1 MAWRS
6 AKQDVPESSHTRDA
20 GREVAWAVVVC
31 VAVAAVAVSLDVG
44 SGIRRWLIRT
54 DLDLSGLFALILLVP
69 VAACVV
75 AFRRHRD
82 AVEVHRELDRM
93 ALHDPLTGLP
103 NRRFLNERFEQ
114 IVRSSQR
121 SGGRLAVLLLD
132 LDRLKNVNDAHGRE
146 VGDQL
151 VVAVCSR
158 LGELT
163 GERDTIIR
171 YGGGEFVIICPDTT
185 GAPSAERLAGQMIE
199 GLELPFTMGHDRI
212 RLSASIG
219 IAIAEENCAE
229 PDDLIRDAQ
238 SALHKAK
245 GRSPGSY
252 AMFDRSIAQ
261 RLTPSTTERRL
272 REALERGQFV
282 LHYQPVVSLQT
293 QRMVKVEA
301 LIRWEDPERGLV
313 SPGEFIPALE
323 ETGLI
328 VPVGTWVLEEAC
340 RQAKRWQEA
349 YADRAPLAVTLNV
362 STRQLAQYDFP
373 DVLTRALTVT
383 QVDPSLICL
392 EITEGALMHDVE
404 AAWTMLRTAKT
415 SGVALALDDFGTGFS
430 SLSFLRKFSMDILK
444 IDKSFVDGL
453 GHSREDTTI
462 VENLIGM
469 ARGLGMVTVAEGVET
484 ADQVK
489 YLRSLDCHMAQ
500 GFYYCKPQPAEVI
513 DQIMGEPTTEGWRPD
528 QAAPAAGASGN
539 GAAPV
544 PTPATIGID
553 APW

>member
-1 MAWRS
+1 MRWRP
-6 AKQDVPESSHTRDA
+6 AKRPDADDARPDDA
-20 GREVAWAVVVC
+20 GRDLAWAVIGCITAVIL
-31 VAVAAVAVSLDVG
+31 AVAIDLGPTVTG
-44 SGIRRWLIRT
+44 WLRSPPV
-54 DLDLSGLFALILLVP
+54 DLSAVIGLVLALP
-69 VAACVV
+69 VASALV
-75 AFRRHRD
+75 ARRRHRD
-82 AVEVHRELDRM
+82 ATGVRADVERM
-93 ALHDPLTGLP
+93 ARHDPLTGLP
-103 NRRFLNERFEQ
+103 NRRFLDERFEH
-114 IVRSSQR
+114 IVRRSQR
-121 SGGRLAVLLLD
+121 AGARVAVFVLD
-132 LDRLKNVNDAHGRE
+132 LDRLKYVNEAHGRE
-146 VGDQL
+146 AGDQL
-151 VVAVCSR
+151 VVEVGKR
-158 LGELT
+158 LVELVGT
-163 GERDTIIR
+163 GNTVIR
-171 YGGGEFVIICPDTT
+171 YGGGEFVVISTDTT
-185 GAPSAERLAGQMIE
+185 GGPSAERLAAHVIAGIE
-199 GLELPFTMGHDRI
+199 TPFTMGHDRI
-212 RLSASIG
+212 RLTATIG
-219 IAIAEENCAE
+219 IAIAEENCTQ
-229 PDDLIRDAQ
+229 PDDLIRDAH
-238 SALHKAK
+238 SALHHAEQK
-245 GRSPGSY
+245 GGGGY

-261 RLTPSTTERRL
+261 RVTPSTTERRL

-328 VPVGTWVLEEAC
+328 VPVGTWVLETAC

-349 YADRAPLAVTLNV
+349 YIDRAPLAVTLNV
-362 STRQLAQYDFP
+362 STRQLAQFDFP
-373 DVLTRALTVT
+373 DVLTRVLTVT

-462 VENLIGM
+462 VEHLIGM

-489 YLRSLDCHMAQ
+489 FLRSLDCHMAQ
-500 GFYYCKPQPAEVI
+500 GFYYCKPQPAAVI
-513 DQIMGEPTTEGWRPD
+513 DQIMGEPTTSGWRPD
-528 QAAPAAGASGN
+528 QGPNASTAGGSPA
-539 GAAPV
+539 
-544 PTPATIGID
+544 PATIGID

>member
-1 MAWRS
+1 MAWRP
-6 AKQDVPESSHTRDA
+6 AKRSSPRNERSGDA
-20 GREVAWAVVVC
+20 GRDLAWAVVGC
-31 VAVAAVAVSLDVG
+31 VAGVVLAVLVG
-44 SGIRRWLIRT
+44 LGATVT
-54 DLDLSGLFALILLVP
+54 DALKHSPVDLSAVIGLVLVLP
-69 VAACVV
+69 VAAIVV
-75 AFRRHRD
+75 ARRRYRD
-82 AVEVHRELDRM
+82 ANAVRDELDRL

-114 IVRSSQR
+114 IIRRSQR
-121 SGGRLAVLLLD
+121 SGGRVAIFVLD
-132 LDRLKNVNDAHGRE
+132 LDRLKNVNEAHGRE
-146 VGDQL
+146 AGDQL
-151 VVAVCSR
+151 IVAVSTR
-158 LGELT
+158 LAELVGEAST
-163 GERDTIIR
+163 VVR
-171 YGGGEFVIICPDTT
+171 YGGGEFVVICPDTT
-185 GAPSAERLAGQMIE
+185 GGPAAERLAAGMIE
-199 GLELPFTMGHDRI
+199 GLEAPFTMGHDRV
-212 RLSASIG
+212 RLAAHIG
-219 IAIAEENCAE
+219 IAIAEENCSQ
-229 PDDLIRDAQ
+229 PDDLIRDAH
-238 SALHKAK
+238 SALNKAK
-245 GRSPGSY
+245 QGPGGY

-261 RLTPSTTERRL
+261 RVTPSTTERRL
-272 REALERGQFV
+272 REALERGQFR

-340 RQAKRWQEA
+340 RQAKRWQEG

-373 DVLTRALTVT
+373 DVLTRVLTLT

-462 VENLIGM
+462 VEHLIGM
-469 ARGLGMVTVAEGVET
+469 ARGRGMVTVAEGVET

-513 DQIMGEPTTEGWRPD
+513 DQIMGEPTTSGWRPD
-528 QAAPAAGASGN
+528 QVPATN
-539 GAAPV
+539 GARPS
-544 PTPATIGID
+544 PATIGID

>member
-6 AKQDVPESSHTRDA
+6 AKRPVPDTTRSRAA
-20 GREVAWAVVVC
+20 GREIAWAVVVC
-31 VAVAAVAVSLDVG
+31 VVVAALAFVTHAGTSVTTW
-44 SGIRRWLIRT
+44 IANT
-54 DLDLSGLFALILLVP
+54 DLDLSGLFALLLAMP
-69 VAACVV
+69 VAASIV
-75 AFRRHRD
+75 AVRRHRD
-82 AVEVHRELDRM
+82 AAHVQAELDRQ

-121 SGGRLAVLLLD
+121 SGGRLAVMLLD
-132 LDRLKNVNDAHGRE
+132 IDRLKNVNDAHGRE

-151 VVAVCSR
+151 MIAVCAR
-158 LGELT
+158 LQELVGE
-163 GERDTIIR
+163 GDTVIR

-185 GAPSAERLAGQMIE
+185 GAPSAERLAGQLIE

-212 RLSASIG
+212 RLAASVG
-219 IAIAEENCAE
+219 IAIAEQNCPE
-229 PDDLIRDAQ
+229 PDDIIRDAQ
-238 SALHKAK
+238 SAMHKAK

-252 AMFDRSIAQ
+252 AMFDRSLAQ
-261 RLTPSTTERRL
+261 RVTPSTTERRL

-301 LIRWEDPERGLV
+301 LIRWQDPERGLV

-373 DVLTRALTVT
+373 DVLTRALTIT

-528 QAAPAAGASGN
+528 QPPPATPTGAPPS
-539 GAAPV
+539 
-544 PTPATIGID
+544 PATIGID

>member
-1 MAWRS
+1 MAWRP
-6 AKQDVPESSHTRDA
+6 AKRSSPERERSGDA
-20 GREVAWAVVVC
+20 GRDLAWAVVAC
-31 VAVAAVAVSLDVG
+31 VAAVVVAIVIGLGATVTTALKHSPV
-44 SGIRRWLIRT
+44 
-54 DLDLSGLFALILLVP
+54 DLSALIGLVLVLP
-69 VAACVV
+69 LAAGIVA
-75 AFRRHRD
+75 RRRYKDANAVRD
-82 AVEVHRELDRM
+82 ELDRL

-103 NRRFLNERFEQ
+103 NRRFLNECFEQ
-114 IVRSSQR
+114 IIRRSQR
-121 SGGRLAVLLLD
+121 AGGRVAVFVLD
-132 LDRLKNVNDAHGRE
+132 LDRLKNVNEAHGRE
-146 VGDQL
+146 AGDQL
-151 VVAVCSR
+151 IVAVSTR
-158 LGELT
+158 LTELVGEAST
-163 GERDTIIR
+163 VVR
-171 YGGGEFVIICPDTT
+171 YGGGEFIVICPDTT
-185 GAPSAERLAGQMIE
+185 GGPSAERLAANMIE
-199 GLELPFTMGHDRI
+199 GLEAPFTMGHDRV
-212 RLSASIG
+212 RLAAHIG
-219 IAIAEENCAE
+219 IAIAEENCSQ
-229 PDDLIRDAQ
+229 PDDLIRDAH

-245 GRSPGSY
+245 QGPGGY

-261 RLTPSTTERRL
+261 RVTPSTTERRL
-272 REALERGQFV
+272 REALERGQFR

-462 VENLIGM
+462 VEHLIGM

-513 DQIMGEPTTEGWRPD
+513 DQIMGEPTTSGWRPD
-528 QAAPAAGASGN
+528 QAPAHN
-539 GAAPV
+539 GAH

>member
-6 AKQDVPESSHTRDA
+6 AKRSTAENARSGEA
-20 GREVAWAVVVC
+20 GRDLAWAVVGC
-31 VAVAAVAVSLDVG
+31 VAAVVLAVLTGLGATV
-44 SGIRRWLIRT
+44 T
-54 DLDLSGLFALILLVP
+54 DALKHSPVDLSAVIGLVLVLP
-69 VAACVV
+69 LAAAVI
-75 AFRRHRD
+75 ARRRYRD
-82 AVEVHRELDRM
+82 ANAVRDELDRL
-93 ALHDPLTGLP
+93 ALHDPLTALP

-114 IVRSSQR
+114 IIRRSQR
-121 SGGRLAVLLLD
+121 AGGRVAVFVLD
-132 LDRLKNVNDAHGRE
+132 LDRLKNVNEAHGRE
-146 VGDQL
+146 AGDQL
-151 VVAVCSR
+151 IVAVTTR
-158 LGELT
+158 LAQLVGEAST
-163 GERDTIIR
+163 VVR
-171 YGGGEFVIICPDTT
+171 YGGGEFVVICPDTT
-185 GAPSAERLAGQMIE
+185 GGPSAERLAATMIE
-199 GLELPFTMGHDRI
+199 GLEAPFSMGHDRV
-212 RLSASIG
+212 RLAANIG
-219 IAIAEENCAE
+219 IAIAEENCSQ
-229 PDDLIRDAQ
+229 PDDLIRDAR
-238 SALHKAK
+238 SALNKAK
-245 GRSPGSY
+245 QGPGGY

-261 RLTPSTTERRL
+261 RVTPSTTERRL
-272 REALERGQFV
+272 REALERGQFR

-340 RQAKRWQEA
+340 RQAKRWQET

-415 SGVALALDDFGTGFS
+415 RGVALALDDFGTGFS

-462 VENLIGM
+462 VEHLIGM

-513 DQIMGEPTTEGWRPD
+513 DQIMGEPTTTGWRPE
-528 QAAPAAGASGN
+528 QVPATN
-539 GAAPV
+539 GAHPS
-544 PTPATIGID
+544 PATIGID

>member
-1 MAWRS
+1 MGRRAAKASAPEQTRS
-6 AKQDVPESSHTRDA
+6 DAA
-20 GREVAWAVVVC
+20 GRDLAWAVVGC
-31 VAVAAVAVSLDVG
+31 VAVVVVAVLVGLGATVTGWLVDATVDV
-44 SGIRRWLIRT
+44 S
-54 DLDLSGLFALILLVP
+54 ALVALLVVLP
-69 VAACVV
+69 VAAVV
-75 AFRRHRD
+75 LARRRHRD
-82 AVEVHRELDRM
+82 AQQLREELDRR

-103 NRRFLNERFEQ
+103 NRRFLNEHFDQ
-114 IVRSSQR
+114 IIRRSQR
-121 SGGRLAVLLLD
+121 GGGQVAVMVLD
-132 LDRLKNVNDAHGRE
+132 IDRLKNVNDAHGRE
-146 VGDQL
+146 VGDHL
-151 VVAVCSR
+151 VVAVTTR
-158 LGELT
+158 LRELVAE
-163 GERDTIIR
+163 GDTVIR
-171 YGGGEFVIICPDTT
+171 YGGGEFVVICPDTT
-185 GAPSAERLAGQMIE
+185 GGPSVERLAANVIS
-199 GLELPFTMGHDRI
+199 GLEAPFSIGHDRI
-212 RLSASIG
+212 RLVANIG
-219 IAIAEENCAE
+219 ITIAEENCTQ
-229 PDDLIRDAQ
+229 PDDLIRDAH
-238 SALHKAK
+238 SALRQAK
-245 GRSPGSY
+245 QKDGGGY
-252 AMFDRSIAQ
+252 AMFDRSLAQ
-261 RLTPSTTERRL
+261 RVTPSTTERRL

-301 LIRWEDPERGLV
+301 LIRWQDPERDLV
-313 SPGEFIPALE
+313 PPGEFIPALE
-323 ETGLI
+323 DTGLI
-328 VPVGTWVLEEAC
+328 VPVGDWVLEEAC
-340 RQAKRWQEA
+340 RQAKRWQDL

-362 STRQLAQYDFP
+362 STRQLAQYNFP

-462 VENLIGM
+462 VEHLIGM

-500 GFYYCKPQPAEVI
+500 GFYYCKPQPADVI
-513 DQIMGEPTTEGWRPD
+513 DQIMGEPSTSGWTPD
-528 QAAPAAGASGN
+528 QARQAVTGPG
-539 GAAPV
+539 GAAP
-544 PTPATIGID
+544 TAAATIGID

>member
-1 MAWRS
+1 MRRRAATSPAPEQTRS
-6 AKQDVPESSHTRDA
+6 DAA
-20 GREVAWAVVVC
+20 GRDLAWAVVGC
-31 VAVAAVAVSLDVG
+31 VAIVVLAVVVDLGPAVTGWLVDAPFDLSALLALVIVLPVAAVVVG
-44 SGIRRWLIRT
+44 R
-54 DLDLSGLFALILLVP
+54 
-69 VAACVV
+69 
-75 AFRRHRD
+75 RRHRD
-82 AVEVHRELDRM
+82 AQALRDELDRR

-103 NRRFLNERFEQ
+103 NRRFLNEHFEQ
-114 IVRSSQR
+114 IIRRSQR
-121 SGGRLAVLLLD
+121 GGGQVAVMVLD
-132 LDRLKNVNDAHGRE
+132 IDRLKNVNDAHGRE

-151 VVAVCSR
+151 MVAVTTR
-158 LGELT
+158 VRELVAE
-163 GERDTIIR
+163 GDTVIR
-171 YGGGEFVIICPDTT
+171 YGGGEFVVICPDTT
-185 GAPSAERLAGQMIE
+185 GGPSAERLAANIIA
-199 GLELPFTMGHDRI
+199 GLEAPFSIGHDRI
-212 RLSASIG
+212 RLVANIG
-219 IAIAEENCAE
+219 IAIAEENCSQ
-229 PDDLIRDAQ
+229 PDDLIRDAA
-238 SALHKAK
+238 SAMRHAK
-245 GRSPGSY
+245 QKDGGY
-252 AMFDRSIAQ
+252 AMFDRSLAQ
-261 RLTPSTTERRL
+261 RVTPSTTERRL
-272 REALERGQFV
+272 REALDRGQFV

-301 LIRWEDPERGLV
+301 LIRWQDPERGLV
-313 SPGEFIPALE
+313 PPGDFIPALE

-328 VPVGTWVLEEAC
+328 VPVGNWVLEEAC
-340 RQAKRWQEA
+340 RQARRWQEL

-462 VENLIGM
+462 VEHLIGM

-500 GFYYCKPQPAEVI
+500 GFYYCKPQPADVI
-513 DQIMGEPTTEGWRPD
+513 DQIMGEPTNSGWTPE
-528 QAAPAAGASGN
+528 QARQAVSGTGPAPA
-539 GAAPV
+539 
-544 PTPATIGID
+544 TATIGID

>member
-6 AKQDVPESSHTRDA
+6 AKRSGHGHTRSGDA
-20 GREVAWAVVVC
+20 GRDLAWAVV
-31 VAVAAVAVSLDVG
+31 
-44 SGIRRWLIRT
+44 
-54 DLDLSGLFALILLVP
+54 
-69 VAACVV
+69 ACVV
-75 AFRRHRD
+75 AVTLAIGFGLGTSVTRWLLDSPVDLSAMIGLILVLPPAAMVVARRRLRD
-82 AVEVHRELDRM
+82 ANAVRDELDRL

-103 NRRFLNERFEQ
+103 NRRFLNEHFEQ
-114 IVRSSQR
+114 IIRRSQR
-121 SGGRLAVLLLD
+121 GGGRVAVFVLD
-132 LDRLKNVNDAHGRE
+132 LDRLKTVNEAHGRE
-146 VGDQL
+146 AGDQL
-151 VVAVCSR
+151 MIAVSSR
-158 LGELT
+158 LTEIVDDAST
-163 GERDTIIR
+163 VVR
-171 YGGGEFVIICPDTT
+171 YGGGEFIIICPDTT
-185 GAPSAERLAGQMIE
+185 GGPAAERLAAGLIE
-199 GLELPFTMGHDRI
+199 GLEAPFTMGHDRV
-212 RLSASIG
+212 RLTAHIG
-219 IAIAEENCAE
+219 IAIAEENCAQ
-229 PDDLIRDAQ
+229 PDDLIRDAH
-238 SALHKAK
+238 SALHNAK
-245 GRSPGSY
+245 HGPGGY

-261 RLTPSTTERRL
+261 RGTPSTTERRL
-272 REALERGQFV
+272 REALERGQYR

-392 EITEGALMHDVE
+392 EITEGALMHDVD

-430 SLSFLRKFSMDILK
+430 SLSFLRRFSMDILK

-462 VENLIGM
+462 VEHLIGM

-484 ADQVK
+484 AEQVK

-513 DQIMGEPTTEGWRPD
+513 DQIMGEPTTTGWRPD
-528 QAAPAAGASGN
+528 QQATN
-539 GAAPV
+539 GAE

>member
-1 MAWRS
+1 MGRRA
-6 AKQDVPESSHTRDA
+6 AKAPAPEHTRSDAA
-20 GREVAWAVVVC
+20 GRDLAWAVVGC
-31 VAVAAVAVSLDVG
+31 VAVVVVAVLVGLGSTVTGWLVDATVDV
-44 SGIRRWLIRT
+44 SALVALLI
-54 DLDLSGLFALILLVP
+54 GLP
-69 VAACVV
+69 VAAVV
-75 AFRRHRD
+75 LARRRHRD
-82 AVEVHRELDRM
+82 AQQLRDELDRR

-103 NRRFLNERFEQ
+103 NRRFLNEHFDQ
-114 IVRSSQR
+114 IIRRSQR
-121 SGGRLAVLLLD
+121 GGGQVAVMVLD
-132 LDRLKNVNDAHGRE
+132 IDRLKNVNDAHGRE

-151 VVAVCSR
+151 VVAVTHR
-158 LGELT
+158 PRELVAD
-163 GERDTIIR
+163 GDTVIR
-171 YGGGEFVIICPDTT
+171 YGGGEFVVICPDTT
-185 GAPSAERLAGQMIE
+185 GGPSVERLAANVIA
-199 GLELPFTMGHDRI
+199 GLEAPFSIGHDRI
-212 RLSASIG
+212 RLVASIG
-219 IAIAEENCAE
+219 IAIAEENCSQ
-229 PDDLIRDAQ
+229 PDDLIRDAH
-238 SALHKAK
+238 SALRHAK
-245 GRSPGSY
+245 QKDGGGY
-252 AMFDRSIAQ
+252 TMFDRSLAQ
-261 RLTPSTTERRL
+261 RVTPSTTERRL

-301 LIRWEDPERGLV
+301 LIRWQDPERGLV
-313 SPGEFIPALE
+313 PPGEFIPALE
-323 ETGLI
+323 DTGLI
-328 VPVGTWVLEEAC
+328 VPVGDWVLEEAC
-340 RQAKRWQEA
+340 RQAKRWQDL

-362 STRQLAQYDFP
+362 STRQLAQYNFP

-462 VENLIGM
+462 VEHLIGM

-513 DQIMGEPTTEGWRPD
+513 DQIMGEPTTGGWTPEQARP
-528 QAAPAAGASGN
+528 AVSGN
-539 GAAPV
+539 GAAA
-544 PTPATIGID
+544 PTAATIGID

>member
-1 MAWRS
+1 MRWRP
-6 AKQDVPESSHTRDA
+6 ARRAGGEREHSSEVGRDL
-20 GREVAWAVVVC
+20 AWAVVGC
-31 VAVAAVAVSLDVG
+31 VAAVVLAVLVG
-44 SGIRRWLIRT
+44 LGATVTDWLKHSPV
-54 DLDLSGLFALILLVP
+54 DLSAVVGLVLVLP
-69 VAACVV
+69 VAAGLV
-75 AFRRHRD
+75 ARRRYRD
-82 AVEVHRELDRM
+82 ANRVRGELDRL

-103 NRRFLNERFEQ
+103 NRRFLNERFDQ
-114 IVRSSQR
+114 IIRRSQR
-121 SGGRLAVLLLD
+121 SGGRVAVFVVD

-146 VGDQL
+146 AGDQL
-151 VVAVCSR
+151 MVAVSAR
-158 LGELT
+158 LVELVGDAT
-163 GERDTIIR
+163 TVIR
-171 YGGGEFVIICPDTT
+171 YGGGEFVVICPDVTS
-185 GAPSAERLAGQMIE
+185 GPSAERLAAQLIE
-199 GLELPFTMGHDRI
+199 GLETPFAMGHDRV
-212 RLSASIG
+212 RLTARIG
-219 IAIAEENCAE
+219 ITLAEENCTE
-229 PDDLIRDAQ
+229 PDDLIRDAR
-238 SALHKAK
+238 SALLKAK
-245 GRSPGSY
+245 QGPGGY

-261 RLTPSTTERRL
+261 RVTPSTTERRL
-272 REALERGQFV
+272 REALERGQFR

-340 RQAKRWQEA
+340 RQARRWQEA

-404 AAWTMLRTAKT
+404 AAWTMLRTAKQR
-415 SGVALALDDFGTGFS
+415 GVALALDDFGTGFS
-430 SLSFLRKFSMDILK
+430 SLSFLRRFSMDILK

-462 VENLIGM
+462 VEHLIGM

-513 DQIMGEPTTEGWRPD
+513 DQIMGEPTTTGWRPE
-528 QAAPAAGASGN
+528 QVPATN
-539 GAAPV
+539 GAHPS
-544 PTPATIGID
+544 PATIGID